1 MAPTGLPSLVKL
13 WPIVTFFS
21 YQRCEEEDDHHHED
35 DDKNDDDGEDENDED
50 DQEGVCISTKCECA

>member
-1 MAPTGLPSLVKL
+1 MAPTGLPSSVNL

-21 YQRCEEEDDHHHED
+21 YQHCQEEDDDDHDD
-35 DDKNDDDGEDENDED
+35 DDKYDDDHEEEEEE

>member
-1 MAPTGLPSLVKL
+1 MASAGLPSSVKL

-21 YQRCEEEDDHHHED
+21 YQRCEEEDDHHHDD

-50 DQEGVCISTKCECA
+50 DQEGVCISTKCERA

>member
-21 YQRCEEEDDHHHED
+21 YQHCQEEDDDDHDD
-35 DDKNDDDGEDENDED
+35 DDKYDDDHEEEEEE